1 MMRRVRVLLVLLAV
15 WLVFLLVGCAGL
27 TGKTTP
33 PEPQPKPVETA
44 AVKVYFGAPDA
55 EHLAAEISQL
65 NKDSLLMQR
74 AMETLI
80 AGPKDK
86 KLWPVLPAATK
97 VKSVIVADKIAQVD
111 FSADL
116 VAPKGG
122 GSAREIL
129 AVSPIVYTLT
139 EFPEVE
145 RVQILIEG
153 KKVATLYGHMD
164 LSEPLGR
171 IAGMLKE

>member
-33 PEPQPKPVETA
+33 PEPPKPVATV

-55 EHLAAEISQL
+55 EHLTAEISQL

-74 AMETLI
+74 TMETLI

-116 VAPKGG
+116 TTKKGG
-122 GSAREIL
+122 GSASEIL
-129 AVSPIVYTLT
+129 AVSAIVYTLT
-139 EFPEVE
+139 EFPGVE
-145 RVQILIEG
+145 RVQIMIEG

-171 IAGMLKE
+171 IAGMLQE